1 MSFTLEVIE
10 QVKRYQQA
18 IGNDIKRIDTLPWHE
33 IVQLWWESKAYFK
46 ESGYYTKL
54 ENVPETEDRASIV
67 NKKGLHRY
75 VREKG
80 VWRLEQSVSKE
91 LYKG

>member
-1 MSFTLEVIE
+1 MIFTKEIIE

-18 IGNDIKRIDTLPWHE
+18 LGQDIDPSTLGWHN

-46 ESGYYTKL
+46 EPGYYTKL
-54 ENVPETEDRASIV
+54 ENIPDTEEKAWIV
-67 NKKGLHRY
+67 NKKGLHEY

-80 VWRLEQSVSKE
+80 VWRLVQSVSKE
-91 LYKG
+91 IYKG